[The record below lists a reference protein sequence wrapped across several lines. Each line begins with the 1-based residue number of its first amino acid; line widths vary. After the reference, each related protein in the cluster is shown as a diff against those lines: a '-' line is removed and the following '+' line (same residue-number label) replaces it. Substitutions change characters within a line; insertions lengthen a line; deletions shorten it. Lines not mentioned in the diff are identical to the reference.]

1 MKMSQKNWDLT
12 DMVYRV
18 LVTNHAKKNLAQLPK
33 NVAKEICLELK
44 SLSFE
49 DNPKNHVKKL
59 KGNKNPPFYSLR
71 VGSYRVILNIE
82 DNVMVIHVIEAGH
95 RSKIY
100 RGY

>member
-1 MKMSQKNWDLT
+1 MTYS
-12 DMVYRV
+12 V
-18 LVTNHAKKNLAQLPK
+18 LVTKRAKKSLCELPK
-33 NVAKEICLELK
+33 PIAKEIYQELT
-44 SLSFE
+44 SISRE
-49 DNPKNHVKKL
+49 ENPTKYVKKL